1 MSAHPL
7 ALLFDNDREWRGQ
20 HALAAFDILEER
32 EQRLN
37 CLNTGVL
44 TVAVDDLARKRFGDA
59 CFGRDRLPETRAGFP
74 ELALQVVDDGFH
86 VHIVVPDLGQCK
98 SQAWDRG
105 FAIMKPAMTTTQIL
119 RANVQALMEQRGL
132 TIKGVVKISQ
142 ALGGS
147 LTNGTVGRI
156 VQKDYTGVVRMNWLD
171 ELAKVFEIEPWQLLM
186 PDLQPTLARETENLK
201 RLVSDVNRSIEA
213 LQGSLRAEGSS
224 HPMPLDMLSTRK
236 DDA

>member
-1 MSAHPL
+1 
-7 ALLFDNDREWRGQ
+7 
-20 HALAAFDILEER
+20 
-32 EQRLN
+32 
-37 CLNTGVL
+37 
-44 TVAVDDLARKRFGDA
+44 
-59 CFGRDRLPETRAGFP
+59 
-74 ELALQVVDDGFH
+74 
-86 VHIVVPDLGQCK
+86 
-98 SQAWDRG
+98 
-105 FAIMKPAMTTTQIL
+105 MTTTQIL